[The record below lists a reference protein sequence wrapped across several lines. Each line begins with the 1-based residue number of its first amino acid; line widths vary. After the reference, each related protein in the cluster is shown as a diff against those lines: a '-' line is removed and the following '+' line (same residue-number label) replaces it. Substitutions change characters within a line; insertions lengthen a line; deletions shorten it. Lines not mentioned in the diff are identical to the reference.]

1 MHDRKIA
8 FRRLAFAAAMCA
20 CLPALAGSQTY
31 RIDPEHTYPSFEA
44 DHLGLSVWRG
54 KFNRTEGS
62 IVLDKAAETGSVDVR
77 IDVRSVDFGHEK
89 LNEQSVGES
98 LFDTAHHPQA
108 IYRGTLA
115 AFRDGAP
122 TQVDGQLTL
131 HGVTR
136 PLTLKILQFKCMQH
150 MVFKREVCGADA
162 LASFERDDFGMSA
175 GKDFGMDMTVTLR
188 IQVEA
193 LQEDASAKAAQ
204 EPSQS

>member
-1 MHDRKIA
+1 MKSFIRIA
-8 FRRLAFAAAMCA
+8 LATALSA
-20 CLPALAGSQTY
+20 CLPAFAASQTY

-62 IVLDKAAETGSVDVR
+62 IVLDKAAGTGIVDVR
-77 IDVRSVDFGHEK
+77 IDMRSADFGHDK
-89 LNEQSVGES
+89 LNEAAQSDE
-98 LFDTAHHPQA
+98 LFDTAKYPQA
-108 IYRGTLA
+108 TYRGTLA
-115 AFRDGAP
+115 GFRNGAP
-122 TQVDGQLTL
+122 TEVVGQLTL

-136 PLTLKILQFKCMQH
+136 PLTLKILSFKCMPH

-162 LASFERDDFGMSA
+162 LATFERDAFGMAA

-193 LQEDASAKAAQ
+193 LAEPAQQEQPKS
-204 EPSQS
+204 